1 MSGIRSRYSVVLIT
15 IMVCAVFFVFGEV
28 AEAADWPSRPVEFII
43 SAGAGGGADKYAR
56 FLVGLN
62 VKGKYIDEAIIPVNK
77 PGGAGAVAMQHLLTQ
92 KGNGHM
98 MLITLNSFITTPL
111 FQSLP
116 FTFRDFTPVALLALD
131 NFPLWVPKDS
141 PYKTFEDFLND
152 ARKRSLTVGGTGSKQ
167 EDEIVFRAIQ
177 KFGKTKPFKY
187 VPFKGGGAVAKALV
201 GKHVEATV
209 NQVSEAFGFYPEFVR
224 PLVVFQDNRLEV
236 KGLEG
241 VPTGKELG
249 YDFSYNMMRGIF
261 APPGISEGDQAGLVG
276 LFEKISK
283 DPAWLKFAEEKG
295 LKATFIT
302 GDELMKF
309 SEEYEEK
316 HIGIMKAQG
325 WIK

>member
-1 MSGIRSRYSVVLIT
+1 
-15 IMVCAVFFVFGEV
+15 MVCAVFFVFGEV